1 MSGNEKQTRLTNT
14 LIYHS
19 SEWLSSTIYGYA
31 KKKGKD
37 SYEHGSSFLFF
48 LLFPCFLSLSL
59 VASLSLSLLY
69 TIKISRRR
77 SQILVWHSDESMPVE
92 NRSSNNDADDDDADD
107 TVITLRSFPLLG
119 AQDRTVNASLL
130 TPPILRVVGLP
141 KKRQTER
148 GREETDDGII
158 DYSCI

>member
-1 MSGNEKQTRLTNT
+1 
-14 LIYHS
+14 
-19 SEWLSSTIYGYA
+19 
-31 KKKGKD
+31 
-37 SYEHGSSFLFF
+37 
-48 LLFPCFLSLSL
+48 
-59 VASLSLSLLY
+59 
-69 TIKISRRR
+69 
-77 SQILVWHSDESMPVE
+77 MPVE